1 MKKSKEEKDYD
12 QMLVD
17 VSTAT
22 NKQVD
27 LIAGKLDLN
36 KQDAFTLMQTI
47 TIEKLTYLMAQILE
61 GISSSNNR
69 SAVTEEHT
77 NKDTPSIVT

>member
-61 GISSSNNR
+61 GISSANNR

-77 NKDTPSIVT
+77 NKDTPHIVT

>member
-1 MKKSKEEKDYD
+1 MKSKEEKDYD
-12 QMLVD
+12 QMLID

-27 LIAGKLDLN
+27 LIAGELDLN
-36 KQDAFTLMQTI
+36 KQDAFILMQTI

-61 GISSSNNR
+61 GISSANNR
-69 SAVTEEHT
+69 SAVTEEHI
-77 NKDTPSIVT
+77 NKDTPHIVT

>member
-1 MKKSKEEKDYD
+1 MKSKEEKDYD

-27 LIAGKLDLN
+27 LIAGELDLN
-36 KQDAFTLMQTI
+36 KQDAYILMQTI

-61 GISSSNNR
+61 GISSANNR

-77 NKDTPSIVT
+77 NKDTPHIVT

>member
-1 MKKSKEEKDYD
+1 MDKETQDYEK
-12 QMLVD
+12 MLVD

-22 NKQVD
+22 YKQVN
-27 LIAGKLDLN
+27 LIADKLDLN
-36 KQDAFTLMQTI
+36 KQDAFMLMQTI

>member
-61 GISSSNNR
+61 GISSANSR

-77 NKDTPSIVT
+77 NKDTPHIVT

>member
-1 MKKSKEEKDYD
+1 MKSKEEKDYD

-36 KQDAFTLMQTI
+36 KQDAFILMQTI

-61 GISSSNNR
+61 GISSANNR

-77 NKDTPSIVT
+77 NKNAPHIVT

>member
-1 MKKSKEEKDYD
+1 MKSKEEKDYD
-12 QMLVD
+12 QMLID

-36 KQDAFTLMQTI
+36 KQDAFILMQTI

-61 GISSSNNR
+61 GISSANNR
-69 SAVTEEHT
+69 SAVTEEHI
-77 NKDTPSIVT
+77 NKDTPHIVT

>member
-1 MKKSKEEKDYD
+1 MKSKEEKDYD

-36 KQDAFTLMQTI
+36 KQDAFILMQTI

-61 GISSSNNR
+61 GISSANNR
-69 SAVTEEHT
+69 SAVTEEHI
-77 NKDTPSIVT
+77 NKDTPHIVT

>member
-61 GISSSNNR
+61 GISSTNSR

-77 NKDTPSIVT
+77 NKDTPHIVT

>member
-1 MKKSKEEKDYD
+1 MKSKEEKDYD

-36 KQDAFTLMQTI
+36 KQDAFILMQTI
-47 TIEKLTYLMAQILE
+47 TIEKLTYLMAQMLE
-61 GISSSNNR
+61 GISSANNR

-77 NKDTPSIVT
+77 NKDTPHIVT

>member
-1 MKKSKEEKDYD
+1 MKSKEEKDYD
-12 QMLVD
+12 QMLID

-36 KQDAFTLMQTI
+36 KQDAFILMQTI

-61 GISSSNNR
+61 GISSANNR

-77 NKDTPSIVT
+77 NKDTPHIVT

>member
-1 MKKSKEEKDYD
+1 MKSKEEKDYD
-12 QMLVD
+12 QMLID

-36 KQDAFTLMQTI
+36 KQDAFILMQTI

-61 GISSSNNR
+61 GISSANNR

-77 NKDTPSIVT
+77 NKNAPHIVT

>member
-1 MKKSKEEKDYD
+1 MKSKEEKDYD
-12 QMLVD
+12 KMLVD

-36 KQDAFTLMQTI
+36 KQDAFILMQTI

-61 GISSSNNR
+61 GISSANNR
-69 SAVTEEHT
+69 SAVTEEHI
-77 NKDTPSIVT
+77 NKDTPHIVT

>member
-1 MKKSKEEKDYD
+1 MKNKEEKDYD

-61 GISSSNNR
+61 GISSANSR

-77 NKDTPSIVT
+77 NKDTPHIVT

>member
-1 MKKSKEEKDYD
+1 MDKETQDYEK
-12 QMLVD
+12 MLLD
-17 VSTAT
+17 VAAAT
-22 NKQVD
+22 NKQVN
-27 LIAGKLDLN
+27 LIADKLGLN
-36 KQDAFTLMQTI
+36 KQDAFMLMQTI

-61 GISSSNNR
+61 GISSTKSR

>member
-1 MKKSKEEKDYD
+1 MDKETQDYEK
-12 QMLVD
+12 MLID
-17 VSTAT
+17 VAAAT
-22 NKQVD
+22 NKQVNI
-27 LIAGKLDLN
+27 IADKLDLN
-36 KQDAFTLMQTI
+36 KQDAFMLMQTI

>member
-1 MKKSKEEKDYD
+1 MKSKEEKDYD

-61 GISSSNNR
+61 GISSANNR

-77 NKDTPSIVT
+77 NKDAPHIVT

>member
-1 MKKSKEEKDYD
+1 MDKETQDYEK
-12 QMLVD
+12 MLVD

-22 NKQVD
+22 HKQVN
-27 LIAGKLDLN
+27 LIADKLDLN
-36 KQDAFTLMQTI
+36 QQDAFMLMQTI

>member
-1 MKKSKEEKDYD
+1 MDKETQDYEK
-12 QMLVD
+12 MLVD

-22 NKQVD
+22 YKQVN
-27 LIAGKLDLN
+27 LIADKLDLN
-36 KQDAFTLMQTI
+36 KQDAFMLMQTI

-61 GISSSNNR
+61 GISSTNNR

>member
-1 MKKSKEEKDYD
+1 MKSKEEKDYD

-36 KQDAFTLMQTI
+36 KQDAFILMQTI

-61 GISSSNNR
+61 GISSANNR

-77 NKDTPSIVT
+77 NKDTPHIVT

>member
-1 MKKSKEEKDYD
+1 MKSKEEKDYD
-12 QMLVD
+12 KMLVD

-36 KQDAFTLMQTI
+36 KQDAFILMQTI

-61 GISSSNNR
+61 GISSANNR

-77 NKDTPSIVT
+77 NKNAPHIVT

>member
-1 MKKSKEEKDYD
+1 MKSKEEKDYD

-36 KQDAFTLMQTI
+36 KQDAFILMQTI

-61 GISSSNNR
+61 GIPSASNR

-77 NKDTPSIVT
+77 NKDTPHIVT

>member
-1 MKKSKEEKDYD
+1 MKSKEEKDYD

-27 LIAGKLDLN
+27 LIAGELDLN
-36 KQDAFTLMQTI
+36 KQDAFILMQTI

-61 GISSSNNR
+61 GISSANNR

-77 NKDTPSIVT
+77 NKDTPHIVT

>member
-1 MKKSKEEKDYD
+1 MKSKEEKDYD
-12 QMLVD
+12 KMLVD

-36 KQDAFTLMQTI
+36 KQDAFILMQTI

-61 GISSSNNR
+61 GISSANNR

-77 NKDTPSIVT
+77 NKDTPHIVT

>member
-1 MKKSKEEKDYD
+1 MKSKEEKDYD

-27 LIAGKLDLN
+27 LIAGELDLN
-36 KQDAFTLMQTI
+36 KQDAFILMQTI

-61 GISSSNNR
+61 GISSANNR
-69 SAVTEEHT
+69 SAVTEEHI
-77 NKDTPSIVT
+77 NKDTPHIVT

>member
-1 MKKSKEEKDYD
+1 MKSKEEKDYD

-27 LIAGKLDLN
+27 LIAGELDLN
-36 KQDAFTLMQTI
+36 KQDAFILMQTI

-61 GISSSNNR
+61 GISSANNR

-77 NKDTPSIVT
+77 NKNAPHIVT